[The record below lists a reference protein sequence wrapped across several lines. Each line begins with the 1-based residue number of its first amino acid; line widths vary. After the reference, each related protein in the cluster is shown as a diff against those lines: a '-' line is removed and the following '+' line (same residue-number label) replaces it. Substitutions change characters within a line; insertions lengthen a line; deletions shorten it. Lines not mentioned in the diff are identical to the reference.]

1 MRMRFVPKRWIAH
14 TPHVKTPTTTPAVHP
29 LCMKMSLHMA
39 ALCFV
44 RLGRMEGREE
54 GVSVSQYYVSALLI
68 YERIRRFCGSSSLSW
83 RLNER
88 GHTRVRVTF
97 RKMLVAYAIEHNDT
111 TARHH
116 RQQQHQQQQHNT
128 AAAATAAARCIV
140 FMLWC
145 TRPLVCCIRK
155 IEGERDRER
164 TCNIC

>member
-1 MRMRFVPKRWIAH
+1 MHENVARNV
-14 TPHVKTPTTTPAVHP
+14 
-29 LCMKMSLHMA
+29 LHMA

-44 RLGRMEGREE
+44 CLGRMEGREE

-68 YERIRRFCGSSSLSW
+68 YERIRRFCGSSSSLSW

-97 RKMLVAYAIEHNDT
+97 RKMLVAYANEHNDT
-111 TARHH
+111 MTARHH
-116 RQQQHQQQQHNT
+116 RQQQQQQHNT

-155 IEGERDRER
+155 IEGERGRER